1 MPEKSYS
8 RCIDCEHIGKKCGG
22 PDFIVMEAQK
32 LSEWCRLRKEYLH
45 KSDPK
50 WTNAYVSKQADV
62 SLTTVNRF
70 FAGDIEDT
78 KLSTAARILRVLV
91 NGTWGQYPCLMVG
104 NDSTDPAAEAECL
117 RLREQVSSER
127 AKIEYL
133 KQQVA
138 FQERQLVQKDEVIDE
153 RGDFAV
159 KQSRDIRILSALLG
173 VCVVVVIAALVVD
186 LLNPDIG
193 FFWVSR

>member
-22 PDFIVMEAQK
+22 PDFVVMEAQK
-32 LSEWCRLRKEYLH
+32 LSDWCRKRKDFLH

-50 WTNAYVSKQADV
+50 WTNAYVSQQTEV
-62 SLTTVNRF
+62 SLATVSRF
-70 FAGDIEDT
+70 FAGDIDDI

-104 NDSTDPAAEAECL
+104 NYDADPALESERR
-117 RLREQVSSER
+117 RLDELLTVER
-127 AKIEYL
+127 AKTDYL
-133 KQQVA
+133 KEQVA
-138 FQERQLVQKDEVIDE
+138 FKEKQMIEKDKVIAE

-159 KQSRDIRILSALLG
+159 KQRRDIVVLSALLG
-173 VCVVVVIAALVVD
+173 VCALAIISALVVD
-186 LLNPDIG
+186 LLNPNIG
-193 FFWVSR
+193 FFWLR

>member
-8 RCIDCEHIGKKCGG
+8 RCVDCEHIGKKCGG
-22 PDFIVMEAQK
+22 PDFIVMETQK

-50 WTNAYVSKQADV
+50 WTNAYVSQQADV

-104 NDSTDPAAEAECL
+104 NNSADPAAEAEC
-117 RLREQVSSER
+117 RHLREQFSSER
-127 AKIEYL
+127 AKTEYL
-133 KQQVA
+133 KEQVTFKEKQLLAKDKMIAERDAFTDKQQ
-138 FQERQLVQKDEVIDE
+138 
-153 RGDFAV
+153 
-159 KQSRDIRILSALLG
+159 RDIRILSALLG
-173 VCVVVVIAALVVD
+173 VCIVVIIAALVVD
-186 LLNPDIG
+186 LLNPNVG
-193 FFWVSR
+193 FFWLK